1 MAGIHGYSRAL
12 ACSAAT
18 CMCEIIVGKSAKAIY
33 NVRPMGEIGNNLM
46 IDEKDAR
53 ILEILQQD
61 GRMTNVELARRV
73 ELTPSATLERVRKL
87 EERGLVKGYRA
98 VLDPHAL
105 GLGLVAFIF
114 VRVDERDDVVGSAE
128 ATAEALAE
136 LPSVQELH
144 HLAGEDCFL
153 LKVRARDTDDLY
165 RILRDELGQFKSIRS
180 TRTTIVLKTVK
191 ESGLLPL
198 DRVKGE

>member
-1 MAGIHGYSRAL
+1 
-12 ACSAAT
+12 
-18 CMCEIIVGKSAKAIY
+18 
-33 NVRPMGEIGNNLM
+33 M

-53 ILEILQQD
+53 ILEMLQKD
-61 GRMTNVELARRV
+61 GRMTNVDIARSV

-87 EERGLVKGYRA
+87 EERGFIKGYTA

-105 GLGLVAFIF
+105 GLGMVAFIF
-114 VRVDERDDVVGSAE
+114 VRVDDINDVLGCAE
-128 ATAEALAE
+128 QTAEELSA

-153 LKVRARDTDDLY
+153 VKVRARDTDDLY
-165 RILRDELGQFKSIRS
+165 RILKEEFGPFKAIRS

-191 ESGLLPL
+191 ETQHLSVGG
-198 DRVKGE
+198 KGNVE

>member
-1 MAGIHGYSRAL
+1 MANIS
-12 ACSAAT
+12 
-18 CMCEIIVGKSAKAIY
+18 
-33 NVRPMGEIGNNLM
+33 
-46 IDEKDAR
+46 DKDAR
-53 ILEILQQD
+53 ILEILQNE
-61 GRMTNVELARRV
+61 GRTTNVELARAV

-87 EERGLVKGYRA
+87 EERGLIKGYTA
-98 VLDPHAL
+98 LLDPHAL

-114 VRVDERDDVVGSAE
+114 VRVEEREDLTTLKDE

-165 RILRDELGQFKSIRS
+165 RILRDEVGKFRGIRG

-191 ESGLLPL
+191 ESARLP
-198 DRVKGE
+198 VKREGEG

>member
-1 MAGIHGYSRAL
+1 M
-12 ACSAAT
+12 
-18 CMCEIIVGKSAKAIY
+18 
-33 NVRPMGEIGNNLM
+33 
-46 IDEKDAR
+46 DEKDAR

-61 GRMTNVELARRV
+61 GRVTNVELARAV

-87 EERGLVKGYRA
+87 EERGLIRGYMA
-98 VLDPHAL
+98 MLDPQAL

-114 VRVDERDDVVGSAE
+114 VRVDNIENVIGEADRTADD
-128 ATAEALAE
+128 LAA

-153 LKVRARDTDDLY
+153 VKVRARDTDDLY
-165 RILRDELGQFKSIRS
+165 RILKDEIGKFKNIRS

-191 ESGLLPL
+191 ETAHLAVNRRNGALEESV
-198 DRVKGE
+198 R